1 MNYSRNLSAWF
12 HSFVDLRNANLLY
25 LLNLQPSVWK
35 GSGWL
40 FFIINIQG
48 ALWLL
53 FYWLHRY
60 LFSSFLLKLIAL
72 HTLKYQNC
80 FGCDVELVWSE
91 QSVSDRPW
99 GLPVGKMWEGGLVF
113 PLLATQPPT
122 CPNKSA
128 PTQSSEGLRLPVVI
142 SFPSVTKKGS
152 VFIDLDIGL
161 LSCFS
166 FAVLSKHIALHTT
179 VRLQTVPWGKFAWP
193 KTKKGQ
199 P

>member
-1 MNYSRNLSAWF
+1 M
-12 HSFVDLRNANLLY
+12 
-25 LLNLQPSVWK
+25 
-35 GSGWL
+35 
-40 FFIINIQG
+40 
-48 ALWLL
+48 
-53 FYWLHRY
+53 
-60 LFSSFLLKLIAL
+60 
-72 HTLKYQNC
+72 
-80 FGCDVELVWSE
+80 
-91 QSVSDRPW
+91 
-99 GLPVGKMWEGGLVF
+99 GKMWEGGLVF